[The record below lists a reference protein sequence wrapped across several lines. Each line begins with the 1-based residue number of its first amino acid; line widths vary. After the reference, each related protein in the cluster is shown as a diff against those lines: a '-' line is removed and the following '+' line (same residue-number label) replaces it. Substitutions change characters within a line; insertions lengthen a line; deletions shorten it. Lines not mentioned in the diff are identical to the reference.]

1 MIIITTMMVSDKK
14 TKKLKNIK
22 KVVIVKMIATMIDI
36 TNNKVIIMIIL

>member
-1 MIIITTMMVSDKK
+1 MVSDKK